1 MVVNPPALATRQAGE
16 AYVDPVRRARLQRRA
31 RRDALVGMA
40 SLLGFTA
47 LLSLVITSTPGWPAV
62 QGTFFDGTEFAA
74 SFPQLVQAFWLNV
87 RIFLIAE
94 PLILILGLAVALA
107 RGLRSPLLLPLRV
120 IATVYVDVFR
130 GIPTILVIFLLGFG
144 VPALRLQGVP
154 NDAVF
159 WGTAA
164 LVLSYGAYVAEVFR
178 AGIGSVHPSQR
189 MAARSLGLS
198 AWQTN
203 RFVVLP
209 QAVRNVIPPLLN
221 DFISLQKDTALVSV
235 LGPIEVLRRAQI
247 DASSNFNYTP
257 YVGAA
262 LIFIALTIPMTRF
275 ADWLQSRS
283 ARRRRAGAVA

>member
-1 MVVNPPALATRQAGE
+1 MTQAAPGGIDDL
-16 AYVDPVRRARLQRRA
+16 AYVDPVRRARLRRRS
-31 RRDALVGMA
+31 RRDVFVGMA
-40 SLLGFTA
+40 SLVVFVVVVTA
-47 LLSLVITSTPGWPAV
+47 LVTRTPGWPVV
-62 QGTFFDGTEFAA
+62 QETFFNGPEFA
-74 SFPQLVQAFWLNV
+74 STFPGLLKAFLLNV
-87 RIFLIAE
+87 RIFITAE
-94 PLILILGLAVALA
+94 PLILILGLLVALA
-107 RGLRSPLLLPLRV
+107 RTLRAPVLLPIRV
-120 IATVYVDVFR
+120 IATVYTDVFR

-154 NDAVF
+154 NSAVF

-178 AGIGSVHPSQR
+178 AGIASVHPSQR

-198 AWQTN
+198 VWQTN

-209 QAVRNVIPPLLN
+209 QAVRTVIPPLLN
-221 DFISLQKDTALVSV
+221 DFISLQKDTALVAV
-235 LGPIEVLRRAQI
+235 LGPIEVLRQAQI

-275 ADWLQSRS
+275 ADWLTSRS
-283 ARRRRAGAVA
+283 QRRRRAGGVA